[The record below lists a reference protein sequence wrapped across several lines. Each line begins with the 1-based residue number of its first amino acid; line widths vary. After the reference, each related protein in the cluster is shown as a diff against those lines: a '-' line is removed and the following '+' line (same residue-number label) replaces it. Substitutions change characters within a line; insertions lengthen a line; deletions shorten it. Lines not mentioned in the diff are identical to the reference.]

1 MPFILTSL
9 TKNSVG
15 QVSTTKYNLDI
26 MFKKEKCC
34 LAWYHPTTSQW
45 RLT

>member
-15 QVSTTKYNLDI
+15 QVSTTKYN
-26 MFKKEKCC
+26 F
-34 LAWYHPTTSQW
+34 AYHV
-45 RLT
+45 